1 MCTSAVRLQQTNTN
15 PINNTINMRTH
26 INTITVTVD
35 IDNLLKSVYAESAWL
50 KASNMINGTD
60 SPLLN
65 PDRRAMAMMLL
76 GEAYADLVACLN
88 AYMCSN
94 NADTFATDGMLEM
107 QIKYASRQS
116 DNPVIGLS
124 TMVTQTLASRILA
137 LAYPALPNY
146 ADRYKRH
153 RLALLTTL
161 ARAEQA

>member
-1 MCTSAVRLQQTNTN
+1 MK
-15 PINNTINMRTH
+15 TH

-76 GEAYADLVACLN
+76 GEAYADLVTCLN

-94 NADTFATDGMLEM
+94 NADTFATDGML
-107 QIKYASRQS
+107 QLTLRYASRRSS
-116 DNPVIGLS
+116 DPTIGLS
-124 TMVTQTLASRILA
+124 TMVEQTLINRILA
-137 LAYPALPNY
+137 LAYPAMPYY

-153 RLALLTTL
+153 RRALLTTL
-161 ARAEQA
+161 ARTEQA

>member
-1 MCTSAVRLQQTNTN
+1 MPTSCSIALCTSAARLQQTNTN
-15 PINNTINMRTH
+15 PINNTINMKTH

-94 NADTFATDGMLEM
+94 NTDTFATDGMLEM
-107 QIKYASRQS
+107 QIKYASRLS

-146 ADRYKRH
+146 CLLYTSPSPRDRG
-153 RLALLTTL
+153 
-161 ARAEQA
+161 

>member
-1 MCTSAVRLQQTNTN
+1 MK
-15 PINNTINMRTH
+15 TH

-76 GEAYADLVACLN
+76 GEAYADLVTCLN

-94 NADTFATDGMLEM
+94 NADTFATDGML
-107 QIKYASRQS
+107 QLTLRYASRRSS
-116 DNPVIGLS
+116 DPTIGLS
-124 TMVTQTLASRILA
+124 TMVEQTLINRILA

-153 RLALLTTL
+153 RRALLTTL

>member
-1 MCTSAVRLQQTNTN
+1 MK
-15 PINNTINMRTH
+15 TH

-76 GEAYADLVACLN
+76 GEAYADLVTCLN

-94 NADTFATDGMLEM
+94 NTDTFATDGML
-107 QIKYASRQS
+107 QLTLRYASRRSS
-116 DNPVIGLS
+116 DPNIGLS
-124 TMVTQTLASRILA
+124 TMVEQTLINRILA
-137 LAYPALPNY
+137 LAYPAMPYY

-153 RLALLTTL
+153 RRALLTTL
-161 ARAEQA
+161 ARTEQA